1 MNWLSNIRMAYKILC
16 LAFVA
21 AIGLAAVS
29 FTGFSSLAEGGD
41 NGQYTWAVPICRHSS
56 IWLRIS

>member
-29 FTGFSSLAEGGD
+29 FTGFSSLQKAETTVNTLGSTYLPA
-41 NGQYTWAVPICRHSS
+41 Q
-56 IWLRIS
+56 